1 MLRWM
6 KKSTALRRTK
16 TESRWLKVL
25 STLNEF
31 QARLYVADR
40 AMDFGRGGISYLSA
54 LTGRSRTTI
63 TKAIGELQRGRE
75 LALPPGGGARQPGG
89 GRKKAEEVDP
99 QLGRELTRLVEDSTA
114 GDPMNLL
121 RWTSKSTRTLAAELS
136 RRGHPIQSDTVARLL
151 KKFDYRLQL
160 NVKSK
165 EGPQHRNRD
174 RQFRYINRVA
184 KAFRRRGDPVISV
197 DAKKYELIGPFKN
210 AGRTWRRRGQPEQV
224 NVHDFRSLA
233 QGKGIPYGAYDELHN
248 EAVVNVG
255 ITHETGEFAVE
266 SIRQWWKLAG
276 RRRYRRAQRLLLCAY
291 AGGSNGYRL
300 RAWKLHV
307 QRFAD
312 QLRMP
317 ITVCHY
323 PPGTSQWNKIEHRL
337 FSFISLNW
345 KGVLLV
351 TYETVV
357 NLIGGTRTRTGLK
370 VYAKLDTH
378 HYETG
383 VKVSKREMNEIRLCR
398 HKFFPEWN
406 YTVLPR
412 PAS

>member
-1 MLRWM
+1 M

-16 TESRWLKVL
+16 TECRWLKVL

-31 QARLYVADR
+31 QARLYVADK
-40 AMDFGRGGISYLSA
+40 AMDLGRGGISYLSA
-54 LTGRSRTTI
+54 LTGMSRTTI

-75 LALPPGGGARQPGG
+75 LRVPSGGGARQPGG
-89 GRKKAEEVDP
+89 GRKKVEEVDP

-121 RWTSKSTRTLAAELS
+121 RWTSKSTRTLAAALT

-165 EGPQHRNRD
+165 EGPQHRDRD
-174 RQFRYINRVA
+174 RQFRYINRLA
-184 KAFRRRGDPVISV
+184 KAFRRRGDPVIAV
-197 DAKKYELIGPFKN
+197 DAKKHELIGPFKN

-255 ITHETGEFAVE
+255 ITPETGEFAVE

-276 RRRYRRAQRLLLCAY
+276 RRRYPWAKRLLLCAD

-300 RAWKLHV
+300 RAWKLHL

-345 KGVLLV
+345 KGQPLV

-357 NLIGGTRTRTGLK
+357 NLIGGTRTRAGLK
-370 VYAKLDTH
+370 VYAKLDTRY
-378 HYETG
+378 YETG

-398 HKFFPEWN
+398 HKVFPEWN

-412 PAS
+412 LAS